1 MSVASKDRPI
11 AVIAPSLR
19 SIKLYADG
27 RIDYQGKS
35 GSVIGAI
42 ARIDRSGEKHRLR
55 DTRKVVLRIDGPRV
69 AIAAPL
75 PPASIQFNRYAESF
89 VAQVNAISNGS
100 GGSARAPA
108 RAPDPAPDPAPS
120 PAEQPAPAP
129 PRTID
134 QATQVD
140 GSVDGAEPPHEPD
153 LASMDAL
160 IGQLERLGKLRE
172 SGVLTEGEFQEQK
185 TALLR
190 AARKS

>member
-1 MSVASKDRPI
+1 MAAKERPVAI
-11 AVIAPSLR
+11 IAPGLR

-35 GSVIGAI
+35 GTVIGAT

-55 DTRKVVLRIDGPRV
+55 DTRKVVLRIDGPGV

-75 PPASIQFNRYAESF
+75 PPGSVQFIRYAEAF
-89 VAQVNAISNGS
+89 VAQVNQIANEG
-100 GGSARAPA
+100 GGSA
-108 RAPDPAPDPAPS
+108 PAPDVSSAPD
-120 PAEQPAPAP
+120 P

-134 QATQVD
+134 HAMPVN
-140 GSVDGAEPPHEPD
+140 GSVRATAAAHGSD
-153 LASMDAL
+153 LALMDVL

-172 SGVLTEGEFQEQK
+172 SGVLTEDEFQEQK

-190 AARKS
+190 AAHKS

>member
-1 MSVASKDRPI
+1 MAAKERPVAL
-11 AVIAPSLR
+11 IAPGLR

-35 GSVIGAI
+35 GTVIGAT

-55 DTRKVVLRIDGPRV
+55 DTRKVVLRIDGPGV

-75 PPASIQFNRYAESF
+75 PAGSIQFIRYAETF
-89 VAQVNAISNGS
+89 VAQVNQIADEV

-108 RAPDPAPDPAPS
+108 VPSAPDPS
-120 PAEQPAPAP
+120 
-129 PRTID
+129 RTID
-134 QATQVD
+134 QATPVN
-140 GSVDGAEPPHEPD
+140 GSLHATEAAHGSD
-153 LASMDAL
+153 LELMDVL

-172 SGVLTEGEFQEQK
+172 SGVLTEDEFQEQK

-190 AARKS
+190 AAHKS